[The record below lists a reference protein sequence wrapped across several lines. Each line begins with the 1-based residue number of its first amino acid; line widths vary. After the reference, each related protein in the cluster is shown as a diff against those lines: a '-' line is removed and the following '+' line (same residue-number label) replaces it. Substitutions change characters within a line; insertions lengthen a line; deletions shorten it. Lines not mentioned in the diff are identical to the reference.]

1 MQRVTRFCFRSFLL
15 ATTLACGV
23 VSLAGLVNAQDPD
36 NFSLPRVTF
45 PLKADLPNQDQHLT
59 SSTAKVNS
67 VFDHSMLNSTTGL
80 YAIYGCDKKV
90 VAFTGTLG
98 QYGPGIPI
106 LGVGCN
112 AGYKV
117 LDVQTPPPIS
127 LAPDMDYWGWGGPN
141 YLYYDGHPGI
151 DFKAAMDTQ
160 VYAVAD
166 GTVHY
171 PIRIVGLGYPAP
183 AYHVL
188 EIVPDH
194 PPIIPP
200 AYVVYYLHLDT
211 YVGQNKIPV
220 SDPDPLPGC
229 SATVYLPLDEGTHV
243 KAGCLVGLSGN
254 AAPPI
259 YHYLPHLHLE
269 IHRILPSSVVFSRFG
284 ARTSDVCVDGVIG
297 SAYDCVPVDPY
308 GWTGGP
314 TTCDPQTGLATS
326 GDPYYCL
333 TGVTSGPLWN

>member
-1 MQRVTRFCFRSFLL
+1 MPRFTRFWFTSCLL
-15 ATTLACGV
+15 PIALVCSVLSLGGV
-23 VSLAGLVNAQDPD
+23 ARAQEPAMTGL
-36 NFSLPRVTF
+36 TF
-45 PLKADLPNQDQHLT
+45 PLKSDLPNQDQHLS
-59 SSTAKVNS
+59 SSTAKVDS
-67 VFDHSMLNSTTGL
+67 VFDHSMLNSTTGR
-80 YAIYGCDKKV
+80 YAIYGCDQKV
-90 VAFTGTLG
+90 MAFTGTLA

-127 LAPDMDYWGWGGPN
+127 LAPDMNYWGWGGPN

-160 VYAVAD
+160 VYAVSD
-166 GTVHY
+166 GTIHY
-171 PIRIVGLGYPAP
+171 PTWIVGLGYPAP

-188 EIVPDH
+188 EIVPDRA
-194 PPIIPP
+194 PGVPP
-200 AYVVYYLHLDT
+200 AYVAYYLHLDT
-211 YVGQNKIPV
+211 YVGQTKRPI

-229 SATVYLPLDEGTHV
+229 SATVDLPLDEGTHV
-243 KAGCLVGLSGN
+243 KAGCLVALSGN

-269 IHRILPSSVVFSRFG
+269 IQRVAPSFFVFSRFG
-284 ARTSDVCVDGVIG
+284 ARTADACIDGVIG
-297 SAYDCVPVDPY
+297 AGFDCVPVDPY
-308 GWTGGP
+308 GWSGGT
-314 TTCDPQTGLATS
+314 TTCDPTTGLAVT

-333 TGVTSGPLWN
+333 TGVTNTSLWK